1 VTNTRMPAGRR
12 QIRDLDAPMRAVR
25 SRPLLVSRDPPE
37 AIFEAWTATAS
48 VQAAVRILQR
58 RNAGAGIAL
67 L

>member
-1 VTNTRMPAGRR
+1 
-12 QIRDLDAPMRAVR
+12 MRAVR
-25 SRPLLVSRDPPE
+25 SRPLLVSADPPE
-37 AIFEAWTATAS
+37 AIFKAWTATAS